1 MTTSEKNGLDG
12 FEEASD
18 QIELQPK
25 DFVGPIMAREDQA
38 DRRHLRWAK
47 TGVTVAMTVVVA
59 LMNWMVIDMLSSVVA
74 QEMHMIA
81 MGVLPPEN
89 RTVTT
94 NVYLALIAGT
104 VAEVSALFFIIVKS
118 MFKNWG
124 ANDSKE
130 TASSDSDSSR
140 D

>member
-1 MTTSEKNGLDG
+1 MTTPEGNRLDG
-12 FEEASD
+12 FEETD
-18 QIELQPK
+18 GQRVLQPK
-25 DFVGPIMAREDQA
+25 DFVGNMTREDLA

-47 TGVTVAMTVVVA
+47 TGVTIAMTLVVA
-59 LMNWMVIDMLSSVVA
+59 LMNWMVIDMLSSVVT
-74 QEMHMIA
+74 QEMHMIS

-94 NVYLALIAGT
+94 SVYLALIAGT

-124 ANDSKE
+124 ANESKE
-130 TASSDSDSSR
+130 SVTSDNDSPKE
-140 D
+140 